1 LLREQECVVACGP
14 VFRSEVLPQCSVS
27 VDAEE
32 KRLNRQ
38 GAKVAKGRGGG
49 DFGFWILDFGFWIL
63 DFRFFLQEV
72 TELVNVPDAGFFT
85 SMSDVVRSMFNVH
98 GGR

>member
-1 LLREQECVVACGP
+1 
-14 VFRSEVLPQCSVS
+14 VS

-63 DFRFFLQEV
+63 DFGFWMS
-72 TELVNVPDAGFFT
+72 PDFYISAFSRLATAWEDVEQAG
-85 SMSDVVRSMFNVH
+85 
-98 GGR
+98 GGYYGF

>member
-1 LLREQECVVACGP
+1 LK
-14 VFRSEVLPQCSVS
+14 
-27 VDAEE
+27 AEKLKAGGE
-32 KRLNRQ
+32 
-38 GAKVAKGRGGG
+38 GR
-49 DFGFWILDFGFWIL
+49 DFGFWILDFG
-63 DFRFFLQEV
+63 FFLQEV